1 MSRTYVAVDLET
13 TGLDSERDAI
23 LEIGAVK
30 FRDDQVLGTF
40 SSLVNPGR
48 TIPHKIVELTGIT
61 QREADAAPSL
71 FSQLPKLRHF
81 VGDYPVVGHNIAFDL
96 GFLGR
101 HNMLQANDALDTWE
115 LSQLLVPHADRYSLG
130 KLAEELGIS
139 LPATHRALDDA
150 RVTHAL
156 FAALFQRAVELPPAM
171 LKEIVKSARKV
182 RWATGG
188 FFEDALRAAARD
200 TSAGSSIGAQ
210 LAAQLGQKR
219 STAGP
224 LFTQPIK
231 VQPLQPVAEPTSI
244 DVAQIGGLL
253 AEDGALAQAFPGYE
267 YRLQQIE
274 MLNAV
279 AQALNRG
286 DHLLVEAG
294 TGTGKSLAYLL
305 PAVHWAVR
313 NRDRV
318 VISTNTINLQQQL
331 INKDVPQMRELLPF
345 DFEAVVLKG
354 RSHYLC
360 MAQLDHLRRR
370 GPRSI
375 DEARLLAKIL
385 IWLPNTLT
393 GEDEE
398 LSLYSP
404 VERAIWHGL
413 SAAFEGC
420 SRDRCT
426 AYAKGR
432 CFFYRARRLAEAA
445 HVIIVNHA
453 LLLSDIAVENRV
465 LPNYNHLIVDE
476 AQHLENATA
485 NQLSFEIDRRGM
497 ARLFR
502 EIGRAERGRGA
513 RGLLGDVI
521 ALSRS
526 PDWARRLSEG
536 VRQGLEERIT
546 ELGRAAQLAE
556 GNSDAFFESLALFAQ
571 EFAGSSRGSYARR
584 MRVDS
589 GLRTQPGWAEVE
601 ITWDNTSAHFAEL
614 IDGLNRLADDLTGL
628 ESLQLP
634 DLEDLY
640 GHVVSVV
647 RRLGETTDQLNQLVF
662 ESSDEQVCW
671 ISTGPEEDALSL
683 HVAPLYVGS
692 LVQEHLFLN
701 KRSVIMTSATLRVAE
716 SFDFI
721 RERLHAWEA
730 DELAV
735 GSPFD
740 YTKSTLFYLV
750 DDIPEPCQPN
760 QPGHQEYQ
768 RALETGLAALV
779 KATQGR
785 TMALFTSYRQ
795 LRTTARAI
803 AGRLAQDGISVLEQG
818 DGSSRRQLLEN
829 FKNNPSSVLMGTRSF
844 WEGVDVPGEA
854 LSCLAIVRLPFAV
867 PTDPLYAARAEQ
879 FDNPFFDYFV
889 PEAVLRFLQGFG
901 RLIRTRSDRGVVAV
915 FDKRLLTKSYGPAF
929 LDSLPSPT
937 VKRGLM
943 ESLPIAAARWIAQE
957 ERPPASEA

>member
-1 MSRTYVAVDLET
+1 MSRIYVAVDLET
-13 TGLDSERDAI
+13 TGLDSDRDAI

-30 FRDDQVLGTF
+30 FRDDRVLDSFG
-40 SSLVNPGR
+40 SLVNPGR
-48 TIPHKIVELTGIT
+48 TIPHKIIELTGIT
-61 QREADAAPSL
+61 QQEADSAPSL
-71 FSQLPKLRHF
+71 FSQLPQLARF
-81 VGDYPVVGHNIAFDL
+81 VGDLPVIGHNVSFDL
-96 GFLGR
+96 GFLRR
-101 HNMLQANDALDTWE
+101 HNVLQSNAALDTWE

-130 KLAEELGIS
+130 KLADELEIT

-150 RVTHAL
+150 RVTQAL
-156 FAALFQRAVELPPAM
+156 FVALFRRAMELPTAT
-171 LKEIVKSARKV
+171 LKEIVRAAQKV

-188 FFEDALRAAARD
+188 FFEDALRAASRD
-200 TSAGSSIGAQ
+200 SSAGSSIGAQ
-210 LAAQLGQKR
+210 LAAQLGTR
-219 STAGP
+219 REEGP
-224 LFTQPIK
+224 LFAKPVK
-231 VQPLQPVAEPTSI
+231 VQPLQPVEEPQPM
-244 DVAQIGGLL
+244 DVAAVAALL
-253 AEDGALAQAFPGYE
+253 EEGGALAHAFPGYE
-267 YRLQQIE
+267 YRSEQLE
-274 MLNAV
+274 MLQSV
-279 AQALNRG
+279 AHALNQG

-331 INKDVPQMRELLPF
+331 INKDVPQVQELVPF
-345 DFEAVVLKG
+345 GFETVVLKG

-360 MAQLDHLRRR
+360 MAQFDHLRRR
-370 GPRSI
+370 GPRSLE
-375 DEARLLAKIL
+375 EARLLAKIL

-393 GEDEE
+393 GEDDE

-404 VERAIWHGL
+404 LERAIWHGL

-426 AYAKGR
+426 AYAQGR
-432 CFFYRARRLAEAA
+432 CFFYRARRRAEAA

-453 LLLSDIAVENRV
+453 LLLSDIAVDNRV
-465 LPNYNHLIVDE
+465 LPAYNHVIVDE
-476 AQHLENATA
+476 AQHLEDATA

-497 ARLFR
+497 ARLLR

-513 RGLLGDVI
+513 RGLLGEVI
-521 ALSRS
+521 LLTRA
-526 PDWARRLSEG
+526 PDSTRRLPEPA
-536 VRQGLEERIT
+536 RQHLVERVV
-546 ELGRAAQLAE
+546 ELGELVRHVDWHTEVFFDALAI
-556 GNSDAFFESLALFAQ
+556 FAR
-571 EFAGSSRGSYARR
+571 EFVGPARGGYARR

-589 GLRTQPGWAEVE
+589 GLRAQPGWDQVE
-601 ITWDNTSAHFAEL
+601 IAWDNAAVQFAVL
-614 IDGLNRLADDLTGL
+614 IEGLNGLADELAGL
-628 ESLQLP
+628 ESLQVP
-634 DLEDLY
+634 GLEDLY
-640 GHVVSVV
+640 AYVLGAARHA
-647 RRLGETTDQLNQLVF
+647 GETTDRLNQLIF
-662 ESSDEQVCW
+662 ESSDEDVCW

-683 HVAPLYVGS
+683 HVAPLYVGA
-692 LVQEHLFLN
+692 LVQEHLFHK
-701 KRSVIMTSATLRVAE
+701 KRSVVMTSATLRVAE
-716 SFDFI
+716 SFDFM
-721 RERLHAWEA
+721 RERLHAWDAE
-730 DELAV
+730 ELAV

-740 YTKSTLFYLV
+740 YANSTLFYLV
-750 DDIPEPCQPN
+750 EDIPEPRQPN

-779 KATQGR
+779 RATQGR

-803 AGRLAQDGISVLEQG
+803 TGRLAQDGISVLEQG
-818 DGSSRRQLLEN
+818 DGTSRRQLLEN
-829 FKNNPSSVLMGTRSF
+829 FKNNPRSVLMGTRSF

-929 LDSLPSPT
+929 LDSLPGPT
-937 VKRGLM
+937 VKQGLM
-943 ESLPIAAARWIAQE
+943 EALPVAAARWIAGAQQ
-957 ERPPASEA
+957 